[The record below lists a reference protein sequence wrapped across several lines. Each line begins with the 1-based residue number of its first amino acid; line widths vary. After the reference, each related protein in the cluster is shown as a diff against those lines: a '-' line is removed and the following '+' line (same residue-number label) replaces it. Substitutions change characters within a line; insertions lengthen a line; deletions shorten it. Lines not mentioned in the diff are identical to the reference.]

1 MSERLPAPADDRN
14 GPAAPVPPP
23 SRRRGF
29 WDNTWQVLKTVQARL
44 RFFVV
49 LAAVGGVIV
58 YWGTLKAW
66 YEKLTR
72 PADTTSAAGADVEFW
87 CPMHPTIVRDHPDKC
102 PLCGMPLSRRK
113 KGSPAG
119 DEPLSPGVASR
130 VQLTPYR
137 VALAGIRT
145 TEVGYRPLMKT
156 ITATGFVEFDERKL
170 ARITARATGQSR
182 IDRLHVNVTGQMVH
196 KGDRLAELYS
206 PDLVVTVQNL
216 LDARQAGRADLQRLA
231 RDRLRLWGID
241 DKQIDEV
248 VRAGKPIT
256 HLTIRS
262 PITGHV
268 IKKYHVEGDYVEEGK
283 PLYDIADLSTAW
295 IEAQVYED
303 EIAFVHEGQDVVATT
318 EVFPGRPFR
327 GTVALK
333 HPHLDAATRTLKV
346 RFNLD
351 NPDHALR
358 PGMYASV
365 RVQTPAA
372 RLPQFRQALRQ
383 DWGSGA
389 AGEVMAQALFTS
401 GRPGAP
407 GLESLLR
414 AAVAEVRLD
423 ADLVLAVP
431 ERAVIDTGRTQL
443 VYREAE
449 PNVYEGVVVELGP
462 RSDGFYPV
470 VRGLEP
476 GDRVATEGSFL
487 IDAETRLTAGVGSTY
502 FGASAGPQDNRR
514 SAEARPSMAED
525 EDAKIQGVL
534 AKLSSVDRRLAE
546 KQQFCP
552 IRKGNRLGVMG
563 RPAKIY
569 LDGKPVLLCCT
580 GCVDQARRHPERTLR
595 TVAAGLQPADSARQV
610 SGENLPP
617 RTLDPEEEADIKA
630 ALDKL
635 APADRALAV
644 QQRFCPIQGEN
655 RLGEMGKPVKILLD
669 GRPVF
674 LCCKNCEKKARA
686 NAARTLRKV
695 EQLRARYGP
704 ATPRKGGR
712 P

>member
-1 MSERLPAPADDRN
+1 MSESHFASAHERN
-14 GPAAPVPPP
+14 GPARAPVSQPPQ
-23 SRRRGF
+23 RGF
-29 WDNTWQVLKTVQARL
+29 GGNTWQVLKTIQARL
-44 RFFVV
+44 RFFVI

-72 PADTTSAAGADVEFW
+72 PSVAKGAAGADVEYW

-102 PLCGMPLSRRK
+102 PICAMPLSKRK
-113 KGSPAG
+113 KGNPAG
-119 DEPLSPGVASR
+119 AEPLPPGVTSR

-145 TEVGYRPLMKT
+145 AEVGYRKLMKT
-156 ITATGFVEFDERKL
+156 ITAAGFVEFDERKL
-170 ARITARATGQSR
+170 ARIPARATGKSR
-182 IDRLHVNVTGQMVH
+182 IDTLYANVTGQMVH

-206 PDLVVTVQNL
+206 PDLVSTVQNL
-216 LDARQAGRADLQRLA
+216 LDARQAGRADLERLA
-231 RDRLRLWGID
+231 RERLRLWGID
-241 DKQIDEV
+241 DAQVNDI
-248 VRAGKPIT
+248 VRTNKPIT

-268 IKKYHVEGDYVEEGK
+268 IKKYQVEGDYVEEGA
-283 PLYDIADLSTAW
+283 PLYDIADLSIAW

-303 EIAFVHEGQDVVATT
+303 EIAFVEEGMDVVATT
-318 EVFPGRPFR
+318 KAFPGRPFR

-346 RFNLD
+346 RFDMD

-365 RVQTPAA
+365 RLQVEAA
-372 RLPQFRQALRQ
+372 RLPQFRRALRE

-389 AGEVMAQALFTS
+389 AGEVMAHMLFATGKPS
-401 GRPGAP
+401 AP

-414 AAVAEVRLD
+414 AAVEEVRLD

-431 ERAVIDTGRTQL
+431 EQAVIDTGRIKL

-462 RSDGFYPV
+462 RSGDYYPV

-476 GDRVATEGSFL
+476 GDRVATEGSFN
-487 IDAETRLTAGVGSTY
+487 IDADQRLTGTASTY
-502 FGASAGPQDNRR
+502 YGASAGPQDNRR
-514 SAEARPSMAED
+514 AGAEARPSMAED
-525 EDAKIQGVL
+525 EDAKVQGVL
-534 AKLSSVDRRLAE
+534 AKLSRVDRRLADA
-546 KQQFCP
+546 QRFCP
-552 IRKGNRLGVMG
+552 IRKGNRLGKMG
-563 RPAKIY
+563 RPVKVY
-569 LDGKPVLLCCT
+569 LEGQPVLLCCT
-580 GCVDQARRHPERTLR
+580 GCEDQARKHSRRTLE
-595 TVAAGLQPADSARQV
+595 TIEKLKAAAAGTAQPVAQ
-610 SGENLPP
+610 PP
-617 RTLDPEEEADIKA
+617 GTLDPAEEADIREGLA
-630 ALDKL
+630 KL
-635 APADRALAV
+635 SPADRRLAEE
-644 QQRFCPIQGEN
+644 QRFCPIQGDT
-655 RLGEMGKPVKILLD
+655 RLGEMGKPVKLMLD

-686 NAARTLRKV
+686 SAARTLRTV
-695 EQLRARYGP
+695 EQLRARHGRT
-704 ATPRKGGR
+704 TPRQGGR